1 MPHKQRHR
9 IAKLR
14 FSQMVAEPGIMEN
27 VAIMERGLLVKTGPG
42 RFFGKSMLALACCG
56 GIMAFGAG
64 GASGQPQDAP
74 PPPPTQNSLNIPQD
88 VTLFGK
94 SDPNIRKATAVING
108 EIITGT
114 DVDQRLALIITANGG
129 KVGDEEKDRLRLQVL
144 RNLIDET
151 LQIQEAKAND
161 ITVDQAEI
169 EQSYARVAQNFGRNP
184 EQFDEFLRTQGSS
197 SASIKRQIEGELA
210 WGRLLRR
217 NVQPFVNVGE
227 EEVQSIIDR
236 LKAAKGEDE
245 YRIGEIYLSA
255 TPDNASQIQGNARN
269 IIQQI
274 QQGGSFQAYAR
285 QFSEASTAAVGGD
298 LGWVKLAQLPNE
310 LALAA
315 RDMQVGQI
323 AGPVALPGGFSIL
336 YVMDKRKVLTS
347 DPRDALLSLK
357 QLSVVFPAGTTQA
370 QASTK
375 ASEFASATRKI
386 QGCGTA
392 NEIAAQIG
400 ADVVDNDQIRIR
412 DLPLPLQDTLLN
424 LQVGQASPP
433 FGSVKDGV
441 RVLVLCGRD
450 DPQDAGAPSFEQIM
464 AQLED
469 ERVNKRARIYL
480 RDLRRDAVIDYN

>member
-1 MPHKQRHR
+1 MKHGMHASNGL
-9 IAKLR
+9 AK
-14 FSQMVAEPGIMEN
+14 SV
-27 VAIMERGLLVKTGPG
+27 
-42 RFFGKSMLALACCG
+42 GKAMLILACG
-56 GIMAFGAG
+56 WSVGA
-64 GASGQPQDAP
+64 AAQSDTPAAA
-74 PPPPTQNSLNIPQD
+74 NNLNIPGN

-94 SDPNIRKATAVING
+94 SDPNIRKATAIVNG

-129 KVGDEEKDRLRLQVL
+129 KVAEEEKERLRLQVL

-151 LQIQEAKAND
+151 LQIQEARAND
-161 ITVDQAEI
+161 IKTSREEIDQA
-169 EQSYARVAQNFGRNP
+169 YARVAQNFGRTP
-184 EQFDEFLRTQGSS
+184 GQFDDYLRQQGSS
-197 SASIKRQIEGELA
+197 PASIKRQIEGETA
-210 WGRLLRR
+210 WSRLLRR

-227 EEVQSIIDR
+227 EEVQSIIER
-236 LKAAKGEDE
+236 LKASKGEDE

-255 TPDNASQIQGNARN
+255 TPENTQQIFNNAKN
-269 IIQQI
+269 IIAQV
-274 QQGGSFQAYAR
+274 QQGGSFAAYAR

-298 LGWVKLAQLPNE
+298 LGWVRLAQLPNE
-310 LALAA
+310 LAVAA
-315 RDMQVGQI
+315 REMQVGQI
-323 AGPVALPGGFSIL
+323 AGPVQLPGGFSIL
-336 YVMDKRKVLTS
+336 YVMDKRKVLTA

-357 QLSVVFPAGTTQA
+357 QLSITFPEGTTQA
-370 QASTK
+370 QATAR
-375 ASEFASATRKI
+375 ASEFAKATQNV

-392 NEIAAQIG
+392 NEMAAKIG

-412 DLPLPLQDTLLN
+412 DLPMPLQETMVN
-424 LQVGQASPP
+424 LQVGQATPP

-450 DPQDAGAPSFEQIM
+450 DAKDAGAPSFEQIM